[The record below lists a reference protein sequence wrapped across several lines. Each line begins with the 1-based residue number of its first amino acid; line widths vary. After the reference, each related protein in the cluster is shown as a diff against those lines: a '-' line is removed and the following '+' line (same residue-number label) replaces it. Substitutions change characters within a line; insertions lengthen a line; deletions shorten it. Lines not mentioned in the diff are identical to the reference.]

1 MCISIHVSSQW
12 LPWCDFDI
20 VRGVCLSQD
29 LPGGG
34 WTSANSKVLSHE
46 ITGVIKPSLS
56 PALFSTSSLSMWLS
70 PCVSLSFTS
79 SLSVPFSSTPSFPIH
94 HTPCSFLLDAPLKPV
109 SPSPHPH
116 PLASIGHKERIQHLF
131 FWVLLKLQMCQLACS
146 RAVPKP
152 LGFSDLSRK
161 CNICRCVNAC
171 DVYGEGETEE
181 EWNKG
186 KAKGKKKN
194 KR

>member
-20 VRGVCLSQD
+20 VIGVCLSQD

-34 WTSANSKVLSHE
+34 WTSATSKVLSHE

-56 PALFSTSSLSMWLS
+56 PALFSTSSTLSMWLS

-94 HTPCSFLLDAPLKPV
+94 HTPFSFLLDAPLKPV
-109 SPSPHPH
+109 SPPPHPH

-131 FWVLLKLQMCQLACS
+131 SESYLN
-146 RAVPKP
+146 
-152 LGFSDLSRK
+152 FSYVSWPAAELYRSPWDSVTSAG
-161 CNICRCVNAC
+161 NVIYA
-171 DVYGEGETEE
+171 DV
-181 EWNKG
+181 
-186 KAKGKKKN
+186 
-194 KR
+194 